1 MGDNHSI
8 YISLVSFN
16 KLILDGV
23 HFSLKFLGVGSYS
36 SDTRGPFL
44 MKLWGCIELTLTFC
58 IVDFFTSG
66 RMSKPEVGFP
76 HTISVLFRYEIVPGD
91 KENDLE
97 SNELCTN
104 ISRTGNTGK
113 NRFFVI
119 FTL

>member
-1 MGDNHSI
+1 MAFI
-8 YISLVSFN
+8 
-16 KLILDGV
+16 
-23 HFSLKFLGVGSYS
+23 LGVGCKIP
-36 SDTRGPFL
+36 DTRESIW
-44 MKLWGCIELTLTFC
+44 MKLWGCIELTLRLC
-58 IVDFFTSG
+58 NVIVSTSG
-66 RMSKPEVGFP
+66 RKSKPEVGLP
-76 HTISVLFRYEIVPGD
+76 HTISVLFWHEILPDD